1 MKRLVFAIILALC
14 ASSISAKSF
23 LVDCNLSATVSD
35 ELLSQHN
42 NDGGTYALYKGK
54 FYRIGVTSFRSLKE
68 FANNQTTCGIASGD
82 TLYVAPG
89 VYTDEITLTVD
100 GITIL
105 GNNANRD
112 WTSTRDALETELQA
126 TLYIK
131 ANNITINGFK
141 VTGNGRIE
149 SSSAT
154 NASPLSGIK
163 VIYNY
168 FTGMNIGLS
177 AHNPLVELGDMK
189 TNATANTLSS
199 QCRYKNCEVSHNH
212 FEGDAS
218 HLANCISIGG
228 AFGTTIVTDN
238 YFYDGGTSV
247 YFANAQGLLNI
258 KNNVFKNVG
267 KTSYTTLTDKYKGEF
282 CIAIY
287 RSGFANST
295 TANIIANE
303 FDGCYGQGTAFPLI
317 RIFPGGIGSDSEV
330 QPVNFR
336 VNVNENT
343 FKNKTS
349 VTPPTANDQLGEK
362 LLLFCDNSDA
372 GNKVKFNISNN
383 HFDNR
388 FYKFAYVTL
397 DDGLGAREI
406 YADQFTRFY
415 IENNHAANRSTFGV
429 SSLVGNDVSTHASE
443 ISLKEITVL
452 QSFDID
458 PLTGDMYFIQRM
470 PTARNNAYNS
480 LYGCPTNH
488 DGLVITRVPCT
499 KIDNYNYTYSSSIES
514 MDIGYGGHGTNICLV
529 RDKDGELWIWGG
541 GNATPNDQND
551 RSATT
556 ARFKFEKDIDLN
568 LNVSK
573 DTEKIKIFNE
583 PNAGNEYPAV
593 DEASRYLCVR
603 TTTST
608 TDYFHIYDLDDALE
622 GKKTLIKRVTIN
634 IGDYARSSINNDNG
648 YCKNWPLQSFD
659 IKGDYLYIIEGTPEG
674 TTGNIDEEKPTI
686 VLTVYNW
693 RSNTDLYRAVI
704 DIPRINSLV
713 YGEPQGI
720 VIRPDKFGH
729 ANLYLAVVNG
739 AEGNRKVNVYKYFID
754 YYPTYD
760 ENLGATYIGNDPD
773 TDAHFK
779 GDYPSGSM
787 NYSCDTQSLT
797 FSTETIDGS
806 DSKSITINNGEYIYG
821 EWCGVITGEDGEAF
835 SVAVD
840 DNNAFSPTASAT
852 VTFKPNIYKG
862 TKRTYNATLRLFSPL
877 ASTNS
882 ESIDIVIPLTATYNG
897 PLPYGMT
904 PRMATEQVTQ
914 SIDDEIYYSFNLAL
928 NAMLPEPYDNAYLA
942 YTNGEA
948 ADVLPFRELIDK
960 YVVVME
966 DATGNFESTDLI
978 ADKATHITVGN
989 ENAHEGDDWATA
1001 LSSKNVDNTYSKKGY
1016 GAVERD
1022 NFADQ
1027 ISITNGFEVVQA
1039 NASESKAEGASH
1051 YSSYA
1056 DVYSKPLVFHNVDPN
1071 KAYNFRLYLSKS
1083 SAEKMDAWKAL
1094 YLDYAD
1100 GASNAMY
1107 IPTTAVAYNNTTIKA
1122 VDEEYTANTEASD
1135 MPMGSHNSITN
1146 EGVSLTDPVHYR
1158 GVNEISADGNF
1169 GTLHVTSEVVN
1180 FWDIDY
1186 DIDLSGDI
1194 TASYADNKMNDY
1206 KNSDGLLKGIS
1217 TKLSYLPVK
1226 FATTDVIAEDGRIQY
1241 EPIDATQTYNATV
1254 KVDYT
1259 RQANNSIP
1267 ETTVEG
1273 IALENEYQFKNSP
1286 IFTGLTLSG
1295 DNIVAKLWEQNSSH
1309 LIYGSWDDKVDDYH
1323 RYYYDAFMQ
1332 LNWDNDIDL
1341 NHGIGVYAS
1350 GLGCTGHNNIN
1361 VAPTKILSD
1370 SWIADYGQAATNTIN
1385 GIGYVDYNGSYC
1397 DENNW
1402 SEIAAQKCSLPIK
1415 VHYVWGGNSK
1425 ITSNESASIPITLT
1439 TNYPILVKS
1448 APTLYIG
1455 GENATA
1461 TSLIA
1466 TDAPSQWI
1474 DVVTI
1479 PTKTTVS
1486 VAGKDIITG
1495 VGNILVDNNNLF
1507 IYPNPANDYVNVNAT
1522 VNLQNIEIYSIDG
1535 QLLISEIV
1543 DTNNDKIDVS
1553 NLPSGT
1559 YILRAANQSAL
1570 LIKR

>member
-68 FANNQTTCGIASGD
+68 FANDQTTCGIASGD

-349 VTPPTANDQLGEK
+349 VTPPAANDQLGEK

-415 IENNHAANRSTFGV
+415 LGGNMSDFT
-429 SSLVGNDVSTHASE
+429 SSLTGEDVSYHATNVN
-443 ISLKEITVL
+443 IDDYTVL

-458 PLTGDMYFIQRM
+458 PLTGDMYFIQKM
-470 PTARNNAYNS
+470 STNRNNTYNS
-480 LYGCPTNH
+480 LYGCPSNH
-488 DGLVITRVPCT
+488 DGLVVSRVPCT
-499 KIDNYNYTYSSSIES
+499 NIDGYKYTYSTNIES
-514 MDIGYGGHGTNICLV
+514 MEIGYGGHGTNICLV
-529 RDKDGELWIWGG
+529 RDKSGQLWIWGG

-556 ARFKFEKDIDLN
+556 ARFKFQNGTDLN

-573 DTEKIKIFNE
+573 DTEKVKIFNVSG
-583 PNAGNEYPAV
+583 AGNEYPAC
-593 DEASRYLCVR
+593 DETSRLLCVY
-603 TTTST
+603 TTT
-608 TDYFHIYDLDDALE
+608 TDVHSYSIYDLDDALD
-622 GKKTLIKRVTIN
+622 GKQTLLKKVN
-634 IGDYARSSINNDNG
+634 LNVGDYARPGISNDNG
-648 YCKNWPLQSFD
+648 YCTWPLQSFD
-659 IKGDYLYIIEGTPEG
+659 IKGDYIYILEGTPKDEP
-674 TTGNIDEEKPTI
+674 GNSEAGKPTI
-686 VLTVYNW
+686 VLTLYNW
-693 RSNTDLYRAVI
+693 RTNTYVYRTIV
-704 DIPRINSLV
+704 DYGRINNLV
-713 YGEPQGI
+713 YGEPQGL
-720 VIRPDKFGH
+720 VIHQDEYGH
-729 ANLYLAVVNG
+729 ACLYMAFVNG
-739 AEGNRKVNVYKYFID
+739 ETGARKVNIFKFIID
-754 YYPTYD
+754 YHPTYD
-760 ENLGATYIGNDPD
+760 ENLGASYVGKDSD

-787 NYSCDTQSLT
+787 NYSCDTQSLS

-821 EWCGVITGEDGEAF
+821 EWCGVITGESGEAF

-840 DNNAFSPTASAT
+840 DNNAFSPTATAT

-882 ESIDIVIPLTATYNG
+882 ESNDIVIPLTATYNG
-897 PLPYGMT
+897 PLAYGMT

-914 SIDDEIYYSFNLAL
+914 TIDDDTYYSFNLAY

-978 ADKATHITVGN
+978 ADKATHITIGN

-1039 NASESKAEGASH
+1039 NASESKTEGASH

-1226 FATTDVIAEDGRIQY
+1226 FATTDVIAEDGRIQH

-1273 IALENEYQFKNSP
+1273 IALEDEYQFKNSP

-1295 DNIVAKLWEQNSSH
+1295 DNIVAKLWEQNSGH

-1350 GLGCTGHNNIN
+1350 GLGCVGHNNIN
-1361 VAPTKILSD
+1361 VAPTEILSD
-1370 SWIADYGQAATNTIN
+1370 SWIAQYGQAATSTIN
-1385 GIGYVDYNGSYC
+1385 SIGYIDYDGSYC
-1397 DENNW
+1397 NENNW

-1415 VHYVWGGNSK
+1415 VHYVWGGDNK
-1425 ITSNESASIPITLT
+1425 IMSDETATIPVTLT

-1543 DTNNDKIDVS
+1543 DTNNVKIDVS

>member
-1 MKRLVFAIILALC
+1 MKRFVFAIILALC

-100 GITIL
+100 GITIF

-112 WTSTRDALETELQA
+112 WTSTRIAESVLQS

-131 ANNITINGFK
+131 ASNITINGFK
-141 VTGNGRIE
+141 FTKNGRVE
-149 SSSAT
+149 SSNGT
-154 NASPLSGIK
+154 NAKPLSGIK
-163 VIYNY
+163 VLHNY
-168 FTGMNIGLS
+168 FSGSTLKRDNT
-177 AHNPLVELGDMK
+177 NPLVEIGYMVG
-189 TNATANTLSS
+189 NENANTVSA
-199 QCRYKNCEVSHNH
+199 QCRYKDCEVSHNH
-212 FEGDAS
+212 FEGDAT
-218 HLANCISIGG
+218 HYACCISMGG
-228 AFGTTIVTDN
+228 VFGTTTVIDN
-238 YFYDGGTSV
+238 YFYDGGTSLWI
-247 YFANAQGLLNI
+247 ANAQGTLNI
-258 KNNVFKNVG
+258 KYNVFKNVG
-267 KTSYTTLTDKYKGEF
+267 KTTFSAPDGGNKGDF

-287 RSGFANST
+287 RSAFANST

-303 FDGCYGQGTAFPLI
+303 FDGCYGQQSAFPLI
-317 RIFPGGIGSDSEV
+317 RIFQGGSGSTNEV

-343 FKNKTS
+343 FKNKSS
-349 VTPPTANDQLGEK
+349 VTPTAAGDQYGAK
-362 LLLFCDNSDA
+362 LLLFNDKTAA
-372 GNKVKFNISNN
+372 GKKIKYNISNN

-406 YADQFTRFY
+406 YADQFSRFY
-415 IENNHAANRSTFGV
+415 HACMTDNKMSSWT
-429 SSLVGNDVSTHASE
+429 SSLTGTDVANHVL
-443 ISLKEITVL
+443 SLELDDVTVL

-458 PLTGDMYFIQRM
+458 PLTGDLYFSQLM
-470 PTARNNAYNS
+470 PTARNNTYNS
-480 LYGCPTNH
+480 LHGLPSNH
-488 DGLVITRVPCT
+488 DGIVITRVPCT
-499 KIDNYNYTYSSSIES
+499 KIDGYNYTYSSNVES
-514 MDIGYGGHGTNICLV
+514 MEIGYGGHGTNICTV
-529 RDKDGELWIWGG
+529 RDKNGELWIWGG
-541 GNATPNDQND
+541 GNASVNDGND
-551 RSATT
+551 KSATT
-556 ARFKFEKDIDLN
+556 ARFKFEKGTDLN
-568 LNVSK
+568 LNVSS
-573 DTEKIKIFNE
+573 DTEKIKIFNVLG
-583 PNAGNEYPAV
+583 AGNEYPAC
-593 DEASRYLCVR
+593 DETSRLLCVY
-603 TTTST
+603 TTT
-608 TDYFHIYDLDDALE
+608 TDVHTYSIYDLDDALE
-622 GKKTLIKRVTIN
+622 GKQTLLKKVDLN
-634 IGDYARSSINNDNG
+634 VGDYARPKITNDNG
-648 YCKNWPLQSFD
+648 YATWNIQGFD
-659 IKGDYLYIIEGTPEG
+659 INGDHLYIYEGNPRG
-674 TTGNIDEEKPTI
+674 ATGNINSTDPTI
-686 VLTVYNW
+686 IITCYNW
-693 RSNTDLYRAVI
+693 RTNIYVYRAMI
-704 DIPRINSLV
+704 YDDRFGNAI
-713 YGEPQGI
+713 YGEPQGL

-729 ANLYLAVVNG
+729 ACLYFAVVNG
-739 AEGNRKVNVYKYFID
+739 NAGSRKVNIYKHIID
-754 YYPTYD
+754 YHTDYD
-760 ENLGATYIGNDPD
+760 ETTQSATYIGNS
-773 TDAHFK
+773 TETTAHFK
-779 GDYPSGSM
+779 GDYPTM
-787 NYSCDTQSLT
+787 NYSCDTKSLY
-797 FSTETIDGS
+797 FATETIDGS
-806 DSKSITINNGEYIYG
+806 DSKTVTINNGEYIYG

-840 DNNAFSPTASAT
+840 DNNAFSPTATVT

-897 PLPYGMT
+897 PLAYGMT

-914 SIDDEIYYSFNLAL
+914 TIDDDTYYSFNLAY

-1056 DVYSKPLVFHNVDPN
+1056 DVYSKPLVLHNVDPS
-1071 KAYNFRLYLSKS
+1071 KSYNFRLYLSKS

-1186 DIDLSGDI
+1186 DIDLGGDI

-1361 VAPTKILSD
+1361 VAPTEILSD
-1370 SWIADYGQAATNTIN
+1370 SWIAQYGQAATSTIN
-1385 GIGYVDYNGSYC
+1385 SIGYIDYDGSYC
-1397 DENNW
+1397 NENNW

-1448 APTLYIG
+1448 IPTLNI
-1455 GENATA
+1455 ERETVAT
-1461 TSLIA
+1461 TSLIS

-1479 PTKTTVS
+1479 PTKTTVN

-1495 VGNILVDNNNLF
+1495 IGNILAGNNNLF

-1543 DTNNDKIDVS
+1543 DTNNVKIDVS

>member
-1 MKRLVFAIILALC
+1 MKKFY
-14 ASSISAKSF
+14 SF
-23 LVDCNLSATVSD
+23 LSLILICTISINAETYLISNEAIEPGTPISHNERWFTVGENAFPDFNS
-35 ELLSQHN
+35 LL
-42 NDGGTYALYKGK
+42 
-54 FYRIGVTSFRSLKE
+54 
-68 FANNQTTCGIASGD
+68 ANAEENSTI
-82 TLYVAPG
+82 YVA
-89 VYTDEITLTVD
+89 D
-100 GITIL
+100 GSFPENITITTNGLTFL
-105 GNNANRD
+105 GNNAFCD
-112 WTSTRDALETELQA
+112 WTVTRKAESTITS
-126 TLYIK
+126 TIYIK
-131 ANNITINGFK
+131 ASNVTINGFK

-168 FTGMNIGLS
+168 FTGMNIGRS
-177 AHNPLVELGDMK
+177 AHKPLVELGDMK

-349 VTPPTANDQLGEK
+349 VTPPAANDQLGEK

-406 YADQFTRFY
+406 YADQFSRFY
-415 IENNHAANRSTFGV
+415 HACITSNKMSSWT
-429 SSLVGNDVSTHASE
+429 SSLTGTDVGNHVLSLALDDV
-443 ISLKEITVL
+443 TVL

-458 PLTGDMYFIQRM
+458 PLTGDLYFSQIM
-470 PTARNNAYNS
+470 PTARNNNYNNLHGLPS
-480 LYGCPTNH
+480 NH
-488 DGLVITRVPCT
+488 DGIVITRVPCT
-499 KIDNYNYTYSSSIES
+499 SKNGYNYTYSTNIES
-514 MDIGYGGHGTNICLV
+514 MEIGYGGHGTNICTV
-529 RDKDGELWIWGG
+529 RDKNGELWIWGG
-541 GNATPNDQND
+541 GNATVNDNND
-551 RSATT
+551 KSATT
-556 ARFKFEKDIDLN
+556 ARFKFQNGTDLN

-573 DTEKIKIFNE
+573 DTEKVKIFNVSG
-583 PNAGNEYPAV
+583 AGNEYPAC
-593 DEASRYLCVR
+593 DETSRLLCVY
-603 TTTST
+603 TTT
-608 TDYFHIYDLDDALE
+608 TDVHSYSIYDLDDALE
-622 GKKTLIKRVTIN
+622 GKQTLLKKVN
-634 IGDYARSSINNDNG
+634 LNVGDYARSTITNDKG
-648 YCKNWPLQSFD
+648 YATWYIQGFD
-659 IKGDYLYIIEGTPEG
+659 INGDHLYIYEGTPKGEE
-674 TTGNIDEEKPTI
+674 GNINATDPTI
-686 VLTVYNW
+686 VITCYNW
-693 RSNTDLYRAVI
+693 RTNTYVYRAMVY
-704 DIPRINSLV
+704 DNRLNNFP
-713 YGEPQGI
+713 YGEPEGI
-720 VIRPDKFGH
+720 VIRPDEYGH
-729 ANLYLAVVNG
+729 ACLYFAVVNG
-739 AEGNRKVNVYKYFID
+739 NAGSRKVNIYKHIID
-754 YYPTYD
+754 YHTDYD
-760 ENLGATYIGNDPD
+760 ETTQSATYIGNS
-773 TDAHFK
+773 TETTAHFK
-779 GDYPSGSM
+779 GDYPTM
-787 NYSCDTQSLT
+787 NYSCDTKSLY
-797 FSTETIDGS
+797 FATETIDGS
-806 DSKSITINNGEYIYG
+806 DSKTITINNGEYIFG

-835 SVAVD
+835 NVTVD
-840 DNNAFSPTASAT
+840 DNNAFSPTTSAT
-852 VTFKPNIYKG
+852 VTFKPNIYKS

-877 ASTNS
+877 ASSNV
-882 ESIDIVIPLTATYNG
+882 ESNDIVIPLTATYDG
-897 PLPYGMT
+897 PLAYGMKPQIT
-904 PRMATEQVTQ
+904 TEQVTQ

-928 NAMLPEPYDNAYLA
+928 NAKLPEPYDNAYLA
-942 YTNGEA
+942 YTNGNTAE
-948 ADVLPFRELIDK
+948 VLPFRELIDK

-966 DATGNFESTDLI
+966 DATSNFESTNLLSN
-978 ADKATHITVGN
+978 KATHITIGN
-989 ENAHEGDDWATA
+989 ENALEGSDWASM
-1001 LSSKNVDNTYSKKGY
+1001 LSSKNIDNSYTKEGY
-1016 GAVERD
+1016 GTTPQG
-1022 NFADQ
+1022 NFINQ
-1027 ISITNGFEVVQA
+1027 ITITNGIEVSQA
-1039 NASESKAEGASH
+1039 NASNGKAEGASH
-1051 YSSYA
+1051 YSNYA
-1056 DVYSKPLVFHNVDPN
+1056 DLYSKPLVLHNVDPS
-1071 KAYNFRLYLSKS
+1071 KSYNFRLYLSKS
-1083 SAEKMDAWKAL
+1083 SADKMDAWEAL
-1094 YLDYAD
+1094 YLDHAD
-1100 GASNAMY
+1100 AISKTMFIPSSSLAFSDAM
-1107 IPTTAVAYNNTTIKA
+1107 IIS
-1122 VDEEYTANTEASD
+1122 DEEEYNDNTDAID
-1135 MPMGSHNSITN
+1135 MPMGSHNTITN
-1146 EGVSLTDPVHYR
+1146 EGALLSDPIHYR
-1158 GVNEISADGNF
+1158 SVNKIISDGAF
-1169 GTLHVTSEVVN
+1169 STLYVTSEVVDY
-1180 FWDIDY
+1180 WDINY
-1186 DIDLSGDI
+1186 DINLSGDI
-1194 TASYADNKMNDY
+1194 NVSYDNNIMNRY
-1206 KNSDGLLKGIS
+1206 MNSEGLLKGIS

-1226 FATTDVIAEDGRIQY
+1226 FATTDVIAEDGRIQH

-1295 DNIVAKLWEQNSSH
+1295 DNIVAKLWEQNSGH

-1332 LNWDNDIDL
+1332 LNWDDDIDL

-1350 GLGCTGHNNIN
+1350 GLGCVGHNNIN
-1361 VAPTKILSD
+1361 VAPTEILSD
-1370 SWIADYGQAATNTIN
+1370 SWIAQYGQAATSTIN
-1385 GIGYVDYNGSYC
+1385 SIGYIDYDGSYC
-1397 DENNW
+1397 NENNW

-1415 VHYVWGGNSK
+1415 VHYVWGGDNK
-1425 ITSNESASIPITLT
+1425 ITSDETATIPVTLT

-1474 DVVTI
+1474 DVVTV

-1522 VNLQNIEIYSIDG
+1522 VNLHNIEIYSIYG

-1543 DTNNDKIDVS
+1543 DTNNIKIDVS

>member
-1 MKRLVFAIILALC
+1 MAA
-14 ASSISAKSF
+14 
-23 LVDCNLSATVSD
+23 
-35 ELLSQHN
+35 
-42 NDGGTYALYKGK
+42 
-54 FYRIGVTSFRSLKE
+54 
-68 FANNQTTCGIASGD
+68 
-82 TLYVAPG
+82 
-89 VYTDEITLTVD
+89 
-100 GITIL
+100 
-105 GNNANRD
+105 
-112 WTSTRDALETELQA
+112 
-126 TLYIK
+126 
-131 ANNITINGFK
+131 
-141 VTGNGRIE
+141 
-149 SSSAT
+149 AT

-177 AHNPLVELGDMK
+177 AHAPLVELGDMK
-189 TNATANTLSS
+189 TNATANTPSS
-199 QCRYKNCEVSHNH
+199 QCRYKDCEVSHNH

-303 FDGCYGQGTAFPLI
+303 FDGCYGQGSAFPLI

-349 VTPPTANDQLGEK
+349 VTPPAANDQLGEK

-773 TDAHFK
+773 TDAHFM

-787 NYSCDTQSLT
+787 NYSCDTQSLS

-821 EWCGVITGEDGEAF
+821 EWCGVITGEGGEAF

-840 DNNAFSPTASAT
+840 DNNAFSPTATAT

-882 ESIDIVIPLTATYNG
+882 ESNDIVIPLTATYNG
-897 PLPYGMT
+897 PLAYGMT

-1186 DIDLSGDI
+1186 DIDLGGDI
-1194 TASYADNKMNDY
+1194 TASYADNKMNNY

-1217 TKLSYLPVK
+1217 TSLTNLPVK
-1226 FATTDVIAEDGRIQY
+1226 FATTDVIAEDGRIQH

-1273 IALENEYQFKNSP
+1273 IVLENEYQFKNSP

-1350 GLGCTGHNNIN
+1350 GLGCVGHNNIN
-1361 VAPTKILSD
+1361 VAPTEILSD
-1370 SWIADYGQAATNTIN
+1370 SWIAQYGQAATSTIN
-1385 GIGYVDYNGSYC
+1385 SIGYIDYDGSYC
-1397 DENNW
+1397 NENNW

-1415 VHYVWGGNSK
+1415 VHYVWGGDNK
-1425 ITSNESASIPITLT
+1425 IMSDETATIPVTLT

-1543 DTNNDKIDVS
+1543 DTNNVKIDVS

>member
-177 AHNPLVELGDMK
+177 AHEPLVELGDMK

-199 QCRYKNCEVSHNH
+199 QCRYKDCEVSHNH

-317 RIFPGGIGSDSEV
+317 RIFPGSIGSDSEV

-349 VTPPTANDQLGEK
+349 VTPPAANDQLGEK

-415 IENNHAANRSTFGV
+415 LGGNMSDFT
-429 SSLVGNDVSTHASE
+429 SSLTGEDVSYHATNVN
-443 ISLKEITVL
+443 IDDYTVL

-458 PLTGDMYFIQRM
+458 PLTGDMYFIQKM
-470 PTARNNAYNS
+470 STNRNNSFNS
-480 LYGCPTNH
+480 LYGHPSNH
-488 DGLVITRVPCT
+488 DGLVVTRVPCT
-499 KIDNYNYTYSSSIES
+499 NIDGYKYTYSTNIES
-514 MDIGYGGHGTNICLV
+514 MEIGYGGHGTNICLV
-529 RDKDGELWIWGG
+529 RDKSGQLWIWGG

-556 ARFKFEKDIDLN
+556 ARFKFENGTDLN

-573 DTEKIKIFNE
+573 DTEKVKIFNVLD
-583 PNAGNEYPAV
+583 AGNEYPAV
-593 DEASRYLCVR
+593 DETSRYLCVR

-608 TDYFHIYDLDDALE
+608 TDFFHIYDLDDALE
-622 GKKTLIKRVTIN
+622 GKNTLIKQVSIN
-634 IGDYARSSINNDNG
+634 IGDYARPTINNDNG
-648 YCKNWPLQSFD
+648 YCTWPLQSFD
-659 IKGDYLYIIEGTPEG
+659 IQGDYIYIVEGTPKDQ
-674 TTGNIDEEKPTI
+674 TNNIEAGKPSI
-686 VLTVYNW
+686 VLSLYNW
-693 RSNTDLYRAVI
+693 RTNTYVYRAKV
-704 DIPRINSLV
+704 DYGRINNLV

-720 VIRPDKFGH
+720 VIHHDEYGH
-729 ANLYLAVVNG
+729 ACLYMAFVNG
-739 AEGNRKVNVYKYFID
+739 EAGARKVNIFKFIID
-754 YYPTYD
+754 YHPTYD
-760 ENLGATYIGNDPD
+760 ENLGASYIGKDSY

-779 GDYPSGSM
+779 DDYPTM
-787 NYSCDTQSLT
+787 NYSCDTKSLN
-797 FSTETIDGS
+797 FVTETIDGS
-806 DSKSITINNGEYIYG
+806 DSKSVTINNGEYIFGQWYG
-821 EWCGVITGEDGEAF
+821 VVTGEDGDAF
-835 SVAVD
+835 SVTINE
-840 DNNAFSPTASAT
+840 NNAFSPTATAT
-852 VTFKPNIYKG
+852 ITFKPNIYKG

-897 PLPYGMT
+897 PLAYGMT

-914 SIDDEIYYSFNLAL
+914 SIDDEIYYSFNLAY

-978 ADKATHITVGN
+978 ADKATHITIGN

-1186 DIDLSGDI
+1186 DIDLGGDI

-1226 FATTDVIAEDGRIQY
+1226 FATTEVVAEDGRIQH

-1350 GLGCTGHNNIN
+1350 GLGCVGHNNIN
-1361 VAPTKILSD
+1361 VAPTEILSD
-1370 SWIADYGQAATNTIN
+1370 SWIAQYGQAATSTIN
-1385 GIGYVDYNGSYC
+1385 SIGYIDYDGSYC
-1397 DENNW
+1397 NENNW

-1415 VHYVWGGNSK
+1415 VHYVWGGDNK
-1425 ITSNESASIPITLT
+1425 IMSDETATIPVTLT

-1507 IYPNPANDYVNVNAT
+1507 IYPNPANNYVNVNAT
-1522 VNLQNIEIYSIDG
+1522 LNLQNIEIYSIDG

-1543 DTNNDKIDVS
+1543 DTNNVKIDVS